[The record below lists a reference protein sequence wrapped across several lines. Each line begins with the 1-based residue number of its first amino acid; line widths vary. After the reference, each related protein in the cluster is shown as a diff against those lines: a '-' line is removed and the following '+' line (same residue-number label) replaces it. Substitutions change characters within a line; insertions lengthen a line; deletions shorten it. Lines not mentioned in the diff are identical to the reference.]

1 MKQVHRQVAKY
12 VLIQTKQLKEEF
24 ETKKYVDA
32 LLDKYNTSRQP
43 Y

>member
-24 ETKKYVDA
+24 ETKKY
-32 LLDKYNTSRQP
+32 NTSRQP

>member
-24 ETKKYVDA
+24 ETKKY
-32 LLDKYNTSRQP
+32 TSRQP